1 MSRTPLF
8 DHLVDDAAVFP
19 PGDASLEAAV
29 SEHLTRREGPDA
41 AHLGP
46 LLVRA
51 SHAGELARLAGA
63 DDRTGERPLEVGLI
77 VRPGSPVALVTG
89 AARSLRDDPRVDV
102 AAVELGWS
110 TGWRAA
116 LELDLPVAVEVGLG
130 PDQAAALDD
139 IASAVDENATVVAKF
154 RTGATPQWAWPD
166 EATLAGFL
174 DASILRGLSFKLT
187 GGLHHAMRGDLDG
200 EPQHG
205 LLNVILATHEALD
218 GAEANELAGILRE
231 RDAGL
236 LTDRVSRLTAVEAA
250 RVRSSFAAFGCC
262 GVLEPLTELKA
273 LGLLP
278 NEGRPS

>member
-19 PGDASLEAAV
+19 PGDASLEVAIP
-29 SEHLTRREGPDA
+29 EHLARREGPDA

-51 SHAGELARLAGA
+51 SDAVELARLSGA
-63 DDRTGERPLEVGLI
+63 DDRTEKRPLEVGLV
-77 VRPGSPVALVTG
+77 VRPGSPASLLTDG
-89 AARSLRDDPRVDV
+89 AAALRDEPGVRLV
-102 AAVELGWS
+102 AVELGWS
-110 TGWRAA
+110 TDWRAA

-139 IASAVDENATVVAKF
+139 IATVVDENATVVAKF
-154 RTGATPQWAWPD
+154 RTGATPEWPWPD
-166 EATLAGFL
+166 EAALAQFL
-174 DASILRGLSFKLT
+174 DATILRGLSFKLT
-187 GGLHHAMRGDLDG
+187 GGLHHAVRDNHEG

-205 LLNVILATHEALD
+205 LLNVILATHDALGGTEAD
-218 GAEANELAGILRE
+218 ELAEILQNRNAE
-231 RDAGL
+231 V

-250 RVRSSFAAFGCC
+250 RARGSFTGFGCC
-262 GVLEPLTELKA
+262 GVLDPLTELEA

-278 NEGRPS
+278 REGRTS